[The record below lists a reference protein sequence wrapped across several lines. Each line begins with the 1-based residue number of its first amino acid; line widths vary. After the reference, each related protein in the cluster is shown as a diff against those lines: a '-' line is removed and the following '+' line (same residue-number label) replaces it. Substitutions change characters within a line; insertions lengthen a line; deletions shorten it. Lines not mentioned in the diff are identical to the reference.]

1 MVKQEQK
8 YHKKLIKKEQDIIK
22 WEEVRRIYPNKF
34 VKVQI
39 LKYHLE
45 GNNKVV
51 DDMAVIRVIDNNKEA
66 TNELM
71 NCKDDTI
78 VYHTANEKISIE
90 IKILG
95 AYRGIIYGYVYLDL
109 NRNLLYNESFKLVWD
124 CRIKNFITIY
134 IVICT

>member
-1 MVKQEQK
+1 M
-8 YHKKLIKKEQDIIK
+8 K

-39 LKYHLE
+39 LKSHLE
-45 GNNKVV
+45 GNNKIV

-90 IKILG
+90 IKNIR
-95 AYRGIIYGYVYLDL
+95 AYRGIIY
-109 NRNLLYNESFKLVWD
+109 RNLKVM
-124 CRIKNFITIY
+124 FI
-134 IVICT
+134 